1 MRNNIDISVIIKLK
15 DQLSGNMKKVA
26 TSFRSAG
33 MTLTKTSQ
41 NIDTAIRGVSL
52 ANLALVAGFAVA
64 TKSIVSAASEY
75 EKAMLGITSVAE
87 SFNISADEATMAAQS
102 LASDGLMSVKDAAT
116 GLKNLLA
123 TGFSLPQAIDL
134 MNAFKDS
141 AAFNRQGTLEFG
153 QAIVGATQGLKNQN
167 SIMVDN
173 AGITKNLSNILKE
186 AGLSASELG
195 NVTSDANVRLALYNG
210 ILKEASIFSGDA
222 AKATETFD
230 GKMSALKTR
239 AFELKVAI
247 GEELLPI
254 ITQFINGLIVLT
266 EKISVAVNWL
276 KQNQDAVRI
285 LAGMVV
291 GALVPAMY
299 SLATSIVAVGVALAP
314 LIAAGA
320 GFALLYNLLDRL
332 VKEKTGFSYFEQLT
346 ALIQIVSNAVSN
358 LVNWFQRLYEK
369 AKAALNMSSK
379 ASERGGSSHQF
390 GGIVPGP
397 IGKPVL
403 ATVHGGEEVIPTFK
417 QSSSGSSGS
426 TSNISL
432 NVYLGM
438 YAGSE
443 TEKRNIAEA
452 LYSKLVE
459 IARSQ
464 NKTVEEYF
472 QPVGGGL
479 LIS

>member
-1 MRNNIDISVIIKLK
+1 MQNNIDISVLIKLK
-15 DQLSGNMKKVA
+15 DQLSGGMKKMA
-26 TSFRSAG
+26 TGFQSAG
-33 MTLTKTSQ
+33 RTLSKSSQ
-41 NIDTAIRGVSL
+41 KIDSAIRGVSL
-52 ANLALVAGFAVA
+52 ANLALVAGFAYA

-75 EKAMLGITSVAE
+75 ERAMLGITSVAE
-87 SFNISADEATMAAQS
+87 SFNISANEATMAAQS
-102 LASDGLMSVKDAAT
+102 LATDGLMSVKDAAN

-123 TGFSLPQAIDL
+123 TGFSLPQAIEL

-195 NVTSDANVRLALYNG
+195 NVTSDASVRLALYNG

-222 AKATETFD
+222 AKASETFD
-230 GKMSALKTR
+230 GKMSALKTSV
-239 AFELKVAI
+239 FNLKVAI
-247 GEELLPI
+247 GEELLPVV
-254 ITQFINGLIVLT
+254 TQFVSGLIVLT
-266 EKISVAVNWL
+266 EKGNLAVEWL

-285 LAGMVV
+285 LAGMIV

-299 SLATSIVAVGVALAP
+299 SLATSIIAVGIALAP

-358 LVNWFQRLYEK
+358 LVNWFQKLYEK
-369 AKAALNMSSK
+369 AKSALNMSSK
-379 ASERGGSSHQF
+379 ASSGGGSSHQF

-417 QSSSGSSGS
+417 QGGSGSS
-426 TSNISL
+426 TSNVSL
-432 NVYLGM
+432 NVYVGM
-438 YAGSE
+438 FAGSE
-443 TEKRNIAEA
+443 IEKRNIAES
-452 LYSKLVE
+452 LYKKLVE
-459 IARSQ
+459 ISRSQ

-472 QPVGGGL
+472 QPVGGGI
-479 LIS
+479 LI